1 MSAPAE
7 QLHVCIPEY
16 ALGYAYCED
25 MAQLSNSNSRQKVRA
40 GSNCM
45 CAYRIMS
52 LGTHT
57 ARTWRNFQIQ
67 TQGKKFARVRETRR
81 EPNLT
86 GSDGNLRNATLE
98 QISNDM
104 GRCTHETHLL
114 CGRESNAP
122 RRSSVAGAGACAAC
136 AGAAAALVTAPRR
149 ELVLDD
155 FFISSF
161 TTWIWKGQ

>member
-25 MAQLSNSNSRQKVRA
+25 MAPLSNSNSRQKIRA

-45 CAYRIMS
+45 CAYRSMS
-52 LGTHT
+52 WGMHT

-67 TQGKKFARVRETRR
+67 TQGKKFARVRKTRR

-98 QISNDM
+98 QMSNDM
-104 GRCTHETHLL
+104 GCRTHETHLL
-114 CGRESNAP
+114 YGRESNAP
-122 RRSSVAGAGACAAC
+122 RRSLVAGAGACAAS

-155 FFISSF
+155 FFISGF
-161 TTWIWKGQ
+161 TTCIWKGQ